1 MIYMVRVFK
10 MGKGSGEKRME
21 VVKKEEWF
29 EVEVLY
35 DMIRLMLMELLKE
48 KGDRVMIREVVK
60 ELRDKYGMKLGR
72 SNEDVWMM
80 VMSLGKEDGLKMGWS
95 VWKEF
100 VMEKGRRME
109 MVGMR

>member
-1 MIYMVRVFK
+1 MVRVFK
-10 MGKGSGEKRME
+10 MNGKGNGGKRMG

-35 DMIRLMLMELLKE
+35 EMIKMMLIELLKE

-60 ELRDKYGMKLGR
+60 ELRDKYGMRLGR

-80 VMSLGKEDGLKMGWS
+80 VMSVGKEDELKEGWS

-109 MVGMR
+109 MVGKR